1 MISLQLLTKK
11 KQNTRRVYPDS
22 QPPIKPPTQ
31 PHSSQEVTISFNL
44 TCKNMQS
51 KKNKS
56 STSSCYRKNQILSL
70 QENSPMYL
78 QTITSSLL

>member
-31 PHSSQEVTISFNL
+31 PHPSQPKGDNKF
-44 TCKNMQS
+44 QS
-51 KKNKS
+51 
-56 STSSCYRKNQILSL
+56 
-70 QENSPMYL
+70 YL
-78 QTITSSLL
+78 

>member
-51 KKNKS
+51 KKK
-56 STSSCYRKNQILSL
+56 QIKYFQLL
-70 QENSPMYL
+70 QEKSNFV
-78 QTITSSLL
+78 SSRKQPHVSSDYNL